1 MEEILKDKLSG
12 AVYHPDTA
20 SEWAREIADELKQ
33 SLKLQDMD
41 RYKYVVQVVVGE
53 QRGEGVSMSARCFW
67 DKARDHCVQKTFQ
80 NETIFCVA
88 LAFATYFY

>member
-1 MEEILKDKLSG
+1 MGRSPVQLERQRAQPMAWSD
-12 AVYHPDTA
+12 
-20 SEWAREIADELKQ
+20 IAN
-33 SLKLQDMD
+33 
-41 RYKYVVQVVVGE
+41 
-53 QRGEGVSMSARCFW
+53 W